1 MFDKE
6 AEKWVENNL
15 HNTEE
20 DYIKAYKEGVEFAY
34 NKVNEWHN
42 LNENYKDLPN
52 EGEWVEGLYIQY
64 YKDEPQWDVFK
75 VRWYHEIGE
84 LDEKLVCWYSSDD
97 CWNKVDEPDY
107 WRKIT
112 LPTRNEHDRKY

>member
-52 EGEWVEGLYIQY
+52 EGEWVEGLYI
-64 YKDEPQWDVFK
+64 
-75 VRWYHEIGE
+75 
-84 LDEKLVCWYSSDD
+84 
-97 CWNKVDEPDY
+97 
-107 WRKIT
+107 
-112 LPTRNEHDRKY
+112 